1 MLSFAVKQGP
11 LIFTFVP
18 PNIIPD
24 RGDMVR
30 DPVKYEE
37 ADECNVRV
45 AYNQKMV
52 PEFQLRFVMT
62 ETSLRNCLD
71 DEWPLLIGEV
81 SRASPKKS
89 VRKN

>member
-30 DPVKYEE
+30 DPVK
-37 ADECNVRV
+37 
-45 AYNQKMV
+45 
-52 PEFQLRFVMT
+52 
-62 ETSLRNCLD
+62 
-71 DEWPLLIGEV
+71 
-81 SRASPKKS
+81 
-89 VRKN
+89 